1 MQRMLIIGCGDIARR
16 ALPELLRRYRV
27 YALLRDTQ
35 GNEAQQLRAQGVRLL
50 QGDLD
55 RPSSL
60 RRLRGLAEL
69 VLHAA
74 PPANQGMHDRR
85 SCHLLAALR
94 RPVRARS
101 SLACRPWHSARLG
114 QPALQTTLRR
124 LIYISTSGVYG
135 DCGGAWVA
143 ETHHLQ
149 ASTPRAQR
157 RVDAERQL
165 RDWGRR
171 RLGPAVSILRVPGIY
186 APERLPRARIERGEP
201 VLRCDDDVITN
212 HMHADDLAHSVCM
225 ALRRGR
231 PQRVYNASDD
241 THQSQ
246 PLYMADWFDA
256 VADHFQLPRPPRLG
270 RSEASQQLS
279 AQVLSFMNESRRLDN
294 LRLKCELGVRLR
306 YPDVFA
312 GLAAADLKES

>member
-1 MQRMLIIGCGDIARR
+1 MQRMLIIGCGDIAQR

-27 YALLRDTQ
+27 YALLRDI
-35 GNEAQQLRAQGVRLL
+35 GSDEAQRLRAQGVRLL

-74 PPANQGMHDRR
+74 PPANQGTMDRR
-85 SCHLLAALR
+85 SRHLLAALR

-101 SLACRPWHSARLG
+101 SLACRPWSAVRTR
-114 QPALQTTLRR
+114 QAHPQTTPQR
-124 LIYISTSGVYG
+124 LVYVSTSGVYG

-143 ETHHLQ
+143 ETRHPQ
-149 ASTPRAQR
+149 ARTPRAQR

-171 RLGPAVSILRVPGIY
+171 RLGPVLSILRVPGIY

-201 VLRCDDDVITN
+201 VLQRNDDVITN
-212 HMHADDLAHSVCM
+212 HIHADDLAHSVCM

-231 PQRVYNASDD
+231 PQRVYNVSDD
-241 THQSQ
+241 THRSQ

-270 RSEASQQLS
+270 LSEASQQLS
-279 AQVLSFMNESRRLDN
+279 AQLLSFMNESRRLDN
-294 LRLKCELGVRLR
+294 RRLKCELGVRLR
-306 YPDVFA
+306 YTDVFA
-312 GLAAADLKES
+312 GLAAAHLKES